1 MIRYFT
7 EHPTASNILMMAVIA
22 IGLFSLTNL
31 NKETFPLLEPSKV
44 KVTMAYPGA
53 NPADVED
60 GICNRLEDATDGISF
75 LHEQSCD
82 ARDNVAIFILEM
94 HEAGNIDAFYDD
106 IKAAIDGVS
115 DFPEETEDAIIE
127 QLGRT
132 SLVANVAIT
141 SENLTTSE
149 LKALTESY
157 RNKLL
162 AIPAIPIVTVGGFS
176 THQLQVLIDP
186 DNLRK
191 YQLSVQEIANLIAAQ
206 ALELPAGLLES
217 NETSYQIRFDNVRKT
232 AEELADLVFLN
243 SPGGGEIRL
252 GDIAR
257 IEDRFEKREERI
269 ELNGTPAGLL
279 KISKNT
285 TDDTLKVFHVLNDF
299 VEAENKILP
308 QSTRLTITQNKASIV
323 SDRLQLLIK
332 NAWQGLILATLALFL
347 FFNWRYTFWVA
358 LGLPISFLGGMA
370 MMVMFGITINMISM
384 IALLMAIGILM
395 DDAIVLSESIAHEYN
410 KGKSALESAIDGTK
424 RVFAGVFASFLTS
437 AFLFG
442 SLLMMKG
449 DMGQILGVLPV
460 VLLSVLTISLIEAF
474 LVLPH
479 HLKHSLQHAHHK
491 EPPALRKKFE
501 ERFSRLQDRVG
512 RLAETAIKFRYITVG
527 VALAMLV
534 FSIGL
539 IVTGT
544 VKFKAFPD
552 LEGNTVD
559 ARILLPQGTPLAET
573 EKVIATLLTAL
584 DKTIATLGE
593 NETQALLQNVQISYG
608 VHADAPEN
616 GTHLATIGL
625 DLLSTEARNTKMSE
639 LTSLW
644 RKNSGDLP
652 NVVSVLFREPKAGPA
667 GRAIE
672 IRLSGDDL
680 QQLSQASWELQNWL
694 RGYHGV
700 SNLLDD
706 LRPGKPEYSV
716 QLKHGA
722 LAAGVDA
729 RSISSQL
736 RAAYQG
742 IKISDIY
749 RQREAYEI
757 IAKLDSKADDE
768 LHDFDNFTVFS
779 KTGEAIPLSSVA
791 SITEK
796 RGFAR
801 IGRINHQRTVT
812 IYGDVDAEIANTS
825 EIISG
830 TEKNFL
836 HELQQR
842 YPEITFSL
850 KGEVEKGTETKV
862 SIISG
867 FVLGALGVFLLLS
880 LIFRNY
886 REPAVVMLNIPL
898 ALIGAIWGHLI
909 MGLDFTLPSMI
920 GFVSLAGIVVNDSI
934 LLVVFVKQHISE
946 GMVLHDAASQAV
958 RDRFR
963 AIFLPSITTVA
974 GMTPLLFET
983 STQALILVPLVTSI
997 VFGMLTS
1004 TLLILLVLPSVY
1016 AIMEDIG
1023 VIRLSLK
1030 DEAEDEN
1037 EAKTQTI

>member
-7 EHPTASNILMMAVIA
+7 EHPTAGNILMMAIIA
-22 IGLFSLTNL
+22 IGLFSLTHL
-31 NKETFPLLEPSKV
+31 NKESFPLLEPSKV

-75 LHEQSCD
+75 LNEQVCD
-82 ARDNVAIFILEM
+82 ARDNMAIFTLEM
-94 HEAGNIDAFYDD
+94 QEAGNIDDFYDD
-106 IKAAIDGVS
+106 IKAAIDGIS
-115 DFPEETEDAIIE
+115 DFPEESEDAIIE

-141 SENLTTSE
+141 SENLTAAE
-149 LKALTESY
+149 LKALTETY

-162 AIPAIPIVTVGGFS
+162 AIPEIPIVTVGGFS

-191 YQLSVQEIANLIAAQ
+191 FQLSVQDIANLISAQ

-217 NETSYQIRFDNVRKT
+217 RETSYQIRFDNVRKT
-232 AEELADLVFLN
+232 AEELADLVFIH

-252 GDIAR
+252 GDIAK
-257 IEDRFEKREERI
+257 IEDKFEKREERI
-269 ELNGTPAGLL
+269 ELNGIPAGLL
-279 KISKNT
+279 IISKNT
-285 TDDTLKVFHVLNDF
+285 TDDTLKVFNVLNDF

-308 QSTRLTITQNKASIV
+308 KSTRLTITQNKASIV
-323 SDRLQLLIK
+323 SDRLRLLIK

-358 LGLPISFLGGMA
+358 LGLPISFLGGLA

-384 IALLMAIGILM
+384 VALLMAIGILM
-395 DDAIVLSESIAHEYN
+395 DDAIVLSESIAHEYK
-410 KGKSALESAIDGTK
+410 KGKSPLESAIVGTK
-424 RVFAGVFASFLTS
+424 RVFAGVFASYLTS

-460 VLLSVLTISLIEAF
+460 VLLSVLTVSLIEAF

-501 ERFSRLQDRVG
+501 ARFSRLRDAVG
-512 RLAETAIKFRYITVG
+512 RMADTAIDFRYITVG
-527 VALAMLV
+527 LALAMLV

-539 IVTGT
+539 ITTGT

-573 EKVIATLLTAL
+573 ERVITTILTAL
-584 DKTIATLGE
+584 DKTVATLDE
-593 NETQALLQNVQISYG
+593 NESAPLIKNVQVSYG

-625 DLLSTEARNTKMSE
+625 DLLSTEIRNTKMAE
-639 LTSLW
+639 LTNLW

-652 NVVSVLFREPKAGPA
+652 NVVSVQFREPKIGPA

-672 IRLSGDDL
+672 IRLSGNNL
-680 QQLSQASWELQNWL
+680 QELSQASWELQNWL
-694 RGYHGV
+694 RGYNGV

-706 LRPGKPEYSV
+706 LRPGKPEYTV

-757 IAKLDSKADDE
+757 VAKLDSKANDE

-791 SITEK
+791 NIVEK

-836 HELQQR
+836 HDLEQR
-842 YPEITFSL
+842 YPEVTFSL
-850 KGEVEKGTETKV
+850 KGEVEKGAETKV

-867 FVLGALGVFLLLS
+867 FILGALGVFLLLS

-886 REPAVVMLNIPL
+886 REPAIVMLNIPL

-934 LLVVFVKQHISE
+934 LLVVFVKQHVSE
-946 GMVLHDAASQAV
+946 GMVLHDAAKQSV

-963 AIFLPSITTVA
+963 AIFLTSITTVA

-1004 TLLILLVLPSVY
+1004 TLLILMVLPSVY

-1023 VIRLSLK
+1023 FVKLVSSEALK
-1030 DEAEDEN
+1030 PLKAG
-1037 EAKTQTI
+1037 

>member
-7 EHPTASNILMMAVIA
+7 EHPTAGNILMMAIIA
-22 IGLFSLTNL
+22 IGLFSLMNL
-31 NKETFPLLEPSKV
+31 NKESFPLLDPSKV

-75 LHEQSCD
+75 LHEQKCD
-82 ARDNVAIFILEM
+82 ARDNFAIFTLEM
-94 HEAGNIDAFYDD
+94 QGTGDIDAFYDD
-106 IKAAIDGVS
+106 IKAAIDGIS
-115 DFPEETEDAIIE
+115 DFPEETEDATIE
-127 QLGRT
+127 KLGRI

-157 RNKLL
+157 RDKLL
-162 AIPAIPIVTVGGFS
+162 AIPEIPIVTVGGFS
-176 THQLQVLIDP
+176 THQLQILIAP
-186 DNLRK
+186 NNLRK
-191 YQLSVQEIANLIAAQ
+191 YQLSVQDIANLISVQ

-217 NETSYQIRFDNVRKT
+217 RETSYQIRFDNVRKT
-232 AEELADLVFLN
+232 ADELADLVFLS

-257 IEDRFEKREERI
+257 IEDKFEKREERI
-269 ELNGTPAGLL
+269 ELNGILAGLL
-279 KISKNT
+279 IISKNT
-285 TDDTLKVFHVLNDF
+285 TDDTLKVFNVLNDF

-308 QSTRLTITQNKASIV
+308 QSTRLTITQNRASIV
-323 SDRLQLLIK
+323 SDRLRLLIK

-358 LGLPISFLGGMA
+358 LGLPISFLGGLA

-395 DDAIVLSESIAHEYN
+395 DDAIVLSESIAHEYK
-410 KGKSALESAIDGTK
+410 KGKSPVEAAISGTK
-424 RVFAGVFASFLTS
+424 RVFSGVFASYLTS

-460 VLLSVLTISLIEAF
+460 VLLSVLTVSLIEAF

-479 HLKHSLQHAHHK
+479 HLMHSLQHAHHK

-501 ERFSRLQDRVG
+501 EKFSRMRDAVG
-512 RLAETAIKFRYITVG
+512 RMADTAIDYRYITVG
-527 VALAMLV
+527 VAIAMLV

-539 IVTGT
+539 IATGT

-573 EKVIATLLTAL
+573 ERVIATILTAL
-584 DKTIATLGE
+584 DKTVATLNE
-593 NETQALLQNVQISYG
+593 NETEPLIKNIQVNYG
-608 VHADAPEN
+608 KHADAPEN

-625 DLLSTEARNTKMSE
+625 DLLSTEIRNTKMAE

-644 RKNSGDLP
+644 RENSGDLP
-652 NVVSVLFREPKAGPA
+652 NVVSVQFREPKIGPA

-672 IRLSGDDL
+672 IRLIGNNL
-680 QQLSQASWELQNWL
+680 QELSQASWKLQNWL
-694 RGYHGV
+694 RGYEGV

-706 LRPGKPEYSV
+706 LRPGKPEYTV
-716 QLKHGA
+716 KLKHGA

-729 RSISSQL
+729 HSISSQL

-757 IAKLDSKADDE
+757 IAKIDSEYNDE

-779 KTGEAIPLSSVA
+779 KTGDPIPLSSVA
-791 SITEK
+791 SIIEQ

-801 IGRINHQRTVT
+801 IGRINHYRTVT
-812 IYGDVDAEIANTS
+812 IYGDVDAKIANTS
-825 EIISG
+825 EIISN

-836 HELQQR
+836 LDLRKR
-842 YPEITFSL
+842 YPEITFNL

-886 REPAVVMLNIPL
+886 REPAIVMLNIPL

-934 LLVVFVKQHISE
+934 LLVVFVKQHVSE
-946 GMVLHDAASQAV
+946 GMNLHDAAKQSV

-963 AIFLPSITTVA
+963 AIFLTSITTIA

-1004 TLLILLVLPSVY
+1004 TLLILLVLPSAY
-1016 AIMEDIG
+1016 AIMEDFG
-1023 VIRLSLK
+1023 VIKFTS
-1030 DEAEDEN
+1030 EN
-1037 EAKTQTI
+1037 RRNV

>member
-7 EHPTASNILMMAVIA
+7 EHPTAGNILMMAIIA
-22 IGLFSLTNL
+22 IGLFSLTFL
-31 NKETFPLLEPSKV
+31 NKESFPQLEPSKV

-53 NPADVED
+53 NAADVED

-75 LHEQSCD
+75 LKEQSCD
-82 ARDNVAIFILEM
+82 ARDNVAIFILDM
-94 HEAGNIDAFYDD
+94 QEAGNIDDFYDD
-106 IKAAIDGVS
+106 VKSAIDGVS

-127 QLGRT
+127 KLGRI

-141 SENLTTSE
+141 SENLTTAE
-149 LKALTESY
+149 LKTLTESY
-157 RNKLL
+157 RDKLL
-162 AIPAIPIVTVGGFS
+162 AIAEIPIVTVGGFS

-186 DNLRK
+186 GNLLK
-191 YQLSVQEIANLIAAQ
+191 YQLSVQNIADLIATQ
-206 ALELPAGLLES
+206 ALELPAGLLEGP
-217 NETSYQIRFDNVRKT
+217 ETSYQIRFDNVRKT
-232 AEELADLVFLN
+232 ADELADLIILN
-243 SPGGGEIRL
+243 SPGGGEISL

-257 IEDRFEKREERI
+257 IEDKFEKREERV
-269 ELNGTPAGLL
+269 ELNGIPAGLL
-279 KISKNT
+279 IVSKNT
-285 TDDTLKVFHVLNDF
+285 TDDTLDVFNVLSDF
-299 VEAENKILP
+299 VEAENAILP
-308 QSTRLTITQNKASIV
+308 GSTRLTITQNKASIV

-332 NAWQGLILATLALFL
+332 NGWQGLILATLVLFL

-358 LGLPISFLGGMA
+358 LGLPISFLGGLA

-410 KGKSALESAIDGTK
+410 KGKSPLESAINGTQ
-424 RVFAGVFASFLTS
+424 RVFAGVFASYLTS

-442 SLLMMKG
+442 SLLMMEG

-460 VLLSVLTISLIEAF
+460 VLLSVLTVSLIEAF

-479 HLKHSLQHAHHK
+479 HLKHSLQHVHHR
-491 EPPALRKKFE
+491 EPPAWRKKFE
-501 ERFSRLQDRVG
+501 EKFSHMRDGFGKV
-512 RLAETAIKFRYITVG
+512 ADIAIDFRYATVG
-527 VALAMLV
+527 IALAMLV

-539 IVTGT
+539 IMTGT

-552 LEGNTVD
+552 LEGNSVD
-559 ARILLPQGTPLAET
+559 ARILMPQGTPLAET
-573 EKVIATLLTAL
+573 EKVITTLLNAL
-584 DKTIATLGE
+584 DKTVDVLGKNESAE
-593 NETQALLQNVQISYG
+593 NSESLIKNIQVNYG

-616 GTHLATIGL
+616 GTHLATISL
-625 DLLSTEARNTKMSE
+625 DLLSTEIRNTKIAE

-644 RKNSGDLP
+644 RENSGDLP
-652 NVVSVLFREPKAGPA
+652 SVISVQFREAKVGPA

-672 IRLSGDDL
+672 IRLSGNNLD
-680 QQLSQASWELQNWL
+680 QLSQASWELQNWL
-694 RGYHGV
+694 RGYAGV

-706 LRPGKPEYSV
+706 LRPGKPEYTI

-757 IAKLDSKADDE
+757 IAKIDSKDRNE

-779 KTGEAIPLSSVA
+779 KSGEPIPLSSVA
-791 SITEK
+791 NIKEV

-812 IYGDVDAEIANTS
+812 IFGDVDAELANTS

-836 HELQQR
+836 HDLKQR

-850 KGEVEKGTETKV
+850 KGEVEEGTKTKV
-862 SIISG
+862 SIIGG

-886 REPAVVMLNIPL
+886 REPAIVMLNIPL

-934 LLVVFVKQHISE
+934 LLVVFVKQHKKD
-946 GMVLHDAASQAV
+946 GMVLHDAAKQAV

-963 AIFLPSITTVA
+963 AIFLTSITTVA

-997 VFGMLTS
+997 VFGMFTS
-1004 TLLILLVLPSVY
+1004 TLLILLVLPSIY
-1016 AIMEDIG
+1016 AIMEDFGGILTTLKKEADPK
-1023 VIRLSLK
+1023 VI
-1030 DEAEDEN
+1030 
-1037 EAKTQTI
+1037 

>member
-1 MIRYFT
+1 MIRYFA
-7 EHPTASNILMMAVIA
+7 EHPTAGNILMMAIIA

-31 NKETFPLLEPSKV
+31 NKESFPLLDPSKV

-75 LHEQSCD
+75 LYEQTCD
-82 ARDNVAIFILEM
+82 ARDNVAIFTLEM
-94 HEAGNIDAFYDD
+94 HEAGNIDSFYDD
-106 IKAAIDGVS
+106 IKAAIDGID
-115 DFPEETEDAIIE
+115 DFPEEAEDAVIE
-127 QLGRT
+127 QLGRI
-132 SLVANVAIT
+132 SLVANIAIT

-149 LKALTESY
+149 LKALTETY

-162 AIPAIPIVTVGGFS
+162 AIPKIPIVTVGGFS

-186 DNLRK
+186 DNLLK
-191 YQLSVQEIANLIAAQ
+191 YQLSVQDIANLIASQ

-217 NETSYQIRFDNVRKT
+217 KETSYQIRFDNVRKT

-257 IEDRFEKREERI
+257 IEDKFEKREERI
-269 ELNGTPAGLL
+269 ELNGIPAGLL

-285 TDDTLKVFHVLNDF
+285 TDDTLEVFNVLSDF

-308 QSTRLTITQNKASIV
+308 ASTQLTITQNKASIV
-323 SDRLQLLIK
+323 SDRLRLLIK
-332 NAWQGLILATLALFL
+332 NGWQGLILATLALLL
-347 FFNWRYTFWVA
+347 FFNWRYAFWVA
-358 LGLPISFLGGMA
+358 LGLPISFLGGLA

-395 DDAIVLSESIAHEYN
+395 DDAIVLSESIAHEYRQ
-410 KGKSALESAIDGTK
+410 GKTPIESAIDGTT
-424 RVFAGVFASFLTS
+424 RVFSGVFASFLTS

-479 HLKHSLQHAHHK
+479 HLKRSLQHAHHK
-491 EPPALRKKFE
+491 EPPELRKKIEKKFT
-501 ERFSRLQDRVG
+501 RLQERVG
-512 RLAETAIKFRYITVG
+512 RMADTAIKFRYVTVG
-527 VALAMLV
+527 IALAMLV

-539 IVTGT
+539 INTGT

-559 ARILLPQGTPLAET
+559 ARILLPQGTPLVDT
-573 EKVIATLLTAL
+573 EKVIATILTAL
-584 DKTIATLGE
+584 DKTVATLNE
-593 NETQALLQNVQISYG
+593 NESEDLLKNVQVNYG

-625 DLLSTEARNTKMSE
+625 DLLSTEKRNTKMAE
-639 LTSLW
+639 LTDLW
-644 RKNSGDLP
+644 RENSGDLP
-652 NVVSVLFREPKAGPA
+652 NVVSVQFREPKLGPA

-672 IRLSGDDL
+672 IRLRGNDL
-680 QQLSQASWELQNWL
+680 HELSQASWELQNWL
-694 RGYHGV
+694 RGYEGV

-706 LRPGKPEYSV
+706 LRPGKPEYTIK
-716 QLKHGA
+716 LKHGA

-742 IKISDIY
+742 IKINDIY
-749 RQREAYEI
+749 RNREAYEI
-757 IAKLDSKADDE
+757 IAKLDSKTNNE

-779 KTGEAIPLSSVA
+779 KTGVPIPLSSVA
-791 SITEK
+791 NIVEK

-801 IGRINHQRTVT
+801 IGRINHYRTVT
-812 IYGDVDAEIANTS
+812 IYGDVDADIANTS
-825 EIISG
+825 EIIAG

-836 HELQQR
+836 HDLEQR

-850 KGEVEKGTETKV
+850 KGEVESGTETKV

-867 FVLGALGVFLLLS
+867 FILGALGVFLLLS

-886 REPAVVMLNIPL
+886 REPAIVMLNIPL

-934 LLVVFVKQHISE
+934 LLVVFVKQHVSN
-946 GMVLHDAASQAV
+946 GMNLHDAAKQSV

-963 AIFLPSITTVA
+963 AIFLTSITTVA

-1004 TLLILLVLPSVY
+1004 TLLILLVLPSTY
-1016 AIMEDIG
+1016 AIMEDFG
-1023 VIRLSLK
+1023 VIKFTTDNNDR
-1030 DEAEDEN
+1030 A
-1037 EAKTQTI
+1037 

>member
-7 EHPTASNILMMAVIA
+7 EHPTAGNILMMAIIA
-22 IGLFSLTNL
+22 IGLFSLTHL
-31 NKETFPLLEPSKV
+31 NKESFPLLEPSKV

-75 LHEQSCD
+75 LNEQVCD
-82 ARDNVAIFILEM
+82 ARDNMAIFTLEM
-94 HEAGNIDAFYDD
+94 QEAGNIDDFYDD
-106 IKAAIDGVS
+106 IKAAIDGIS
-115 DFPEETEDAIIE
+115 DFPEESEDAIIE

-141 SENLTTSE
+141 SENLTAAE
-149 LKALTESY
+149 LKALTETY

-162 AIPAIPIVTVGGFS
+162 AIPEIPIVTVGGFS

-191 YQLSVQEIANLIAAQ
+191 FQLSVQDIANLISAQ

-232 AEELADLVFLN
+232 AEELADLVFIH

-252 GDIAR
+252 GDIAK
-257 IEDRFEKREERI
+257 IEDKFEKREERI
-269 ELNGTPAGLL
+269 ELNGIPAGLL
-279 KISKNT
+279 IISKNT
-285 TDDTLKVFHVLNDF
+285 TDDTLKVFNVLYDF

-308 QSTRLTITQNKASIV
+308 KSTRLTITQNKASIV
-323 SDRLQLLIK
+323 SDRLRLLIK

-358 LGLPISFLGGMA
+358 LGLPISFLGGLA

-384 IALLMAIGILM
+384 VALLMAIGILM
-395 DDAIVLSESIAHEYN
+395 DDAIVLSESIAHEYK
-410 KGKSALESAIDGTK
+410 KGKSPLESAIVGTK
-424 RVFAGVFASFLTS
+424 RVFAGVFASYLTS

-460 VLLSVLTISLIEAF
+460 VLLSVLTVSLIEAF

-501 ERFSRLQDRVG
+501 ARFSRLRDAVG
-512 RLAETAIKFRYITVG
+512 RMADTAIDFRYITVG
-527 VALAMLV
+527 LALAMLV

-539 IVTGT
+539 ITTGT

-573 EKVIATLLTAL
+573 ERVITTILTAL
-584 DKTIATLGE
+584 DKTVATLDE
-593 NETQALLQNVQISYG
+593 NESAPLIKNVQVSYG

-625 DLLSTEARNTKMSE
+625 DLLSTEIRNTKMAE
-639 LTSLW
+639 LTNLW

-652 NVVSVLFREPKAGPA
+652 NVVSVQFREPKIGPA

-672 IRLSGDDL
+672 IRLSGNNL
-680 QQLSQASWELQNWL
+680 QELSQASWELQNWL
-694 RGYHGV
+694 RGYNGV

-706 LRPGKPEYSV
+706 LRPGKPEYTV

-722 LAAGVDA
+722 LAAGVNA

-757 IAKLDSKADDE
+757 VAKLDSKANDE

-791 SITEK
+791 NIAEK

-836 HELQQR
+836 HDLEQR
-842 YPEITFSL
+842 YPEVTFSL
-850 KGEVEKGTETKV
+850 KGEVEKGAETKV

-886 REPAVVMLNIPL
+886 REPAIVMLNIPL

-934 LLVVFVKQHISE
+934 LLVVFVKQHVSE
-946 GMVLHDAASQAV
+946 GMVLHDAAKQSV

-963 AIFLPSITTVA
+963 AIFLTSITTVA

-1004 TLLILLVLPSVY
+1004 TLLILMVLHNKRFWVTPR
-1016 AIMEDIG
+1016 ED
-1023 VIRLSLK
+1023 
-1030 DEAEDEN
+1030 
-1037 EAKTQTI
+1037 

>member
-7 EHPTASNILMMAVIA
+7 EHPTAGNILMMAIIA

-31 NKETFPLLEPSKV
+31 NKESFPLLDPSKV
-44 KVTMAYPGA
+44 QVTMLYPGA

-60 GICNRLEDATDGISF
+60 GICKRLEDATDGISF
-75 LHEQSCD
+75 LHEQTCD
-82 ARDNVAIFILEM
+82 ARDNLAIFTLEM
-94 HEAGNIDAFYDD
+94 LEAGNVDVFYDD
-106 IKAAIDGVS
+106 IKAAIDGIP
-115 DFPEETEDAIIE
+115 DFPEETEDAIIK
-127 QLGRT
+127 QLGRI
-132 SLVANVAIT
+132 SLVASIAIT
-141 SENLTTSE
+141 SENLTPSE
-149 LKALTESY
+149 LKALTETY

-162 AIPAIPIVTVGGFS
+162 AIPQIPIVTVGGFS
-176 THQLQVLIDP
+176 THQLQILIDP
-186 DNLRK
+186 DTLLK
-191 YQLSVQEIANLIAAQ
+191 YQLSMPDIANLISAQ

-257 IEDRFEKREERI
+257 IEDKFEKREERI
-269 ELNGTPAGLL
+269 ELNGIPAGLL
-279 KISKNT
+279 TISKNT
-285 TDDTLKVFHVLNDF
+285 TDDTLKVFAALNDF
-299 VEAENKILP
+299 VETENAILP

-323 SDRLQLLIK
+323 SDRLRLLIK

-358 LGLPISFLGGMA
+358 LGLPISFLGGLA
-370 MMVMFGITINMISM
+370 MMVMFGVTINMISM

-395 DDAIVLSESIAHEYN
+395 DDAIVLSESIAHEYK
-410 KGKSALESAIDGTK
+410 KGKSPVESAIDGTQ

-479 HLKHSLQHAHHK
+479 HLMHSLQHAHHK
-491 EPPALRKKFE
+491 KPPALRIKFE
-501 ERFSRLQDRVG
+501 ENFSRLRDAVG
-512 RLAETAIKFRYITVG
+512 RMADVAIDYRYITVG
-527 VALAMLV
+527 AALAMLV

-539 IVTGT
+539 IATGT

-573 EKVIATLLTAL
+573 ERVVTTILNAL
-584 DKTIATLGE
+584 DKTVATLNE
-593 NETQALLQNVQISYG
+593 NESQPLIKNILVNYG
-608 VHADAPEN
+608 EHADAPEN

-625 DLLSTEARNTKMSE
+625 DLLSTEIRHTKMAE

-644 RKNSGDLP
+644 RENSGDLP
-652 NVVSVLFREPKAGPA
+652 NVVSVQFREPKVGPA

-672 IRLSGDDL
+672 IRLIGNDL

-694 RGYHGV
+694 RGYDGV

-706 LRPGKPEYSV
+706 LRPGKPEYIV
-716 QLKHGA
+716 RLKHGA

-736 RAAYQG
+736 RSAYHG

-749 RQREAYEI
+749 QQSEAYEI
-757 IAKLDSKADDE
+757 ITKLDSIANDE
-768 LHDFDNFTVFS
+768 LHDFDNFVVFS
-779 KTGEAIPLSSVA
+779 RTGEAIPLGSVA
-791 SITEK
+791 NIVEK
-796 RGFAR
+796 RGFSR
-801 IGRINHQRTVT
+801 IGRINHHRTVT
-812 IYGDVDAEIANTS
+812 IYGDVDAELANTS
-825 EIISG
+825 EIISS
-830 TEKNFL
+830 TAKNFL
-836 HELQQR
+836 HDLEKR
-842 YPEITFSL
+842 YPDITFSL

-886 REPAVVMLNIPL
+886 REPAIVMLNIPL

-934 LLVVFVKQHISE
+934 LLVVFVKQHVSE
-946 GMVLHDAASQAV
+946 GMVLHDAAKQAV

-963 AIFLPSITTVA
+963 AIFLTSITTVA

-1004 TLLILLVLPSVY
+1004 TLLILLVLPSAY
-1016 AIMEDIG
+1016 AIMEDFG
-1023 VIRLSLK
+1023 VIK
-1030 DEAEDEN
+1030 FTINDDGEA
-1037 EAKTQTI
+1037 QTS

>member
-7 EHPTASNILMMAVIA
+7 EHPTAGNILMMAIIA
-22 IGLFSLTNL
+22 IGLFSLMNL
-31 NKETFPLLEPSKV
+31 NKESFPLLDPSKV

-75 LHEQSCD
+75 LHEQKCD
-82 ARDNVAIFILEM
+82 ARDNFAIFTLEM
-94 HEAGNIDAFYDD
+94 QGTGDIDAFYDD
-106 IKAAIDGVS
+106 IKAAIDGIS
-115 DFPEETEDAIIE
+115 DFPEETEDATIE
-127 QLGRT
+127 KLGRI

-157 RNKLL
+157 RDKLL
-162 AIPAIPIVTVGGFS
+162 SIPEIPIVTVGGFS
-176 THQLQVLIDP
+176 THQLQILIAP
-186 DNLRK
+186 NNLRK
-191 YQLSVQEIANLIAAQ
+191 YQLSVQDIANLISVQ

-217 NETSYQIRFDNVRKT
+217 RETSYQIRFDNVRKT
-232 AEELADLVFLN
+232 ADELADLVFLS

-257 IEDRFEKREERI
+257 IEDKFEKREERI
-269 ELNGTPAGLL
+269 ELNGILAGLL
-279 KISKNT
+279 IISKNT
-285 TDDTLKVFHVLNDF
+285 TDDTLKVFNVLNDF

-308 QSTRLTITQNKASIV
+308 QSTRLTITQNRASIV
-323 SDRLQLLIK
+323 SDRLRLLIK

-358 LGLPISFLGGMA
+358 LGLPISFLGGLA

-395 DDAIVLSESIAHEYN
+395 DDAIVLSESIAHEYK
-410 KGKSALESAIDGTK
+410 KGKSPVEAAISGTK
-424 RVFAGVFASFLTS
+424 RVFSGVFASYLTS

-460 VLLSVLTISLIEAF
+460 VLLSVLTVSLIEAF

-479 HLKHSLQHAHHK
+479 HLMHSLQHAHHK

-501 ERFSRLQDRVG
+501 EKFSRMRDAVG
-512 RLAETAIKFRYITVG
+512 RMADTAIDYRYITVG
-527 VALAMLV
+527 VAIAMLV

-539 IVTGT
+539 IATGT

-573 EKVIATLLTAL
+573 ERVIATILTAL
-584 DKTIATLGE
+584 DKTVATLNE
-593 NETQALLQNVQISYG
+593 NETEPLIKNIQVNYG
-608 VHADAPEN
+608 KHADAPEN

-625 DLLSTEARNTKMSE
+625 DLLSTEIRNTKMAE

-644 RKNSGDLP
+644 RENSGDLP
-652 NVVSVLFREPKAGPA
+652 NVVSVQFREPKIGPA

-672 IRLSGDDL
+672 IRLIGNNL
-680 QQLSQASWELQNWL
+680 QELSQASWKLQNWL
-694 RGYHGV
+694 RGYEGV

-706 LRPGKPEYSV
+706 LRPGKPEYTV
-716 QLKHGA
+716 KLKHGA

-729 RSISSQL
+729 HSISSQL

-757 IAKLDSKADDE
+757 IAKIDSEYNDE

-779 KTGEAIPLSSVA
+779 KTGDPIPLSSVA
-791 SITEK
+791 SIIEQ

-801 IGRINHQRTVT
+801 IGRINHYRTVT
-812 IYGDVDAEIANTS
+812 IYGDVDAKIANTS
-825 EIISG
+825 EIISN

-836 HELQQR
+836 LDLRKR
-842 YPEITFSL
+842 YPEITFNL

-886 REPAVVMLNIPL
+886 REPAIVMLNIPL

-934 LLVVFVKQHISE
+934 LLVVFVKQHVSE
-946 GMVLHDAASQAV
+946 GMNLHDAAKQSV

-963 AIFLPSITTVA
+963 AIFLTSITTIA

-1004 TLLILLVLPSVY
+1004 TLLILLVLPSAY
-1016 AIMEDIG
+1016 AIMEDFG
-1023 VIRLSLK
+1023 VIKFTS
-1030 DEAEDEN
+1030 EN
-1037 EAKTQTI
+1037 RRNV